1 MKNIKKLLIVL
12 LMVLFVLPIN
22 ARAEEKTYNTLN
34 LDEALTQEGIEHD
47 FSDFEENDDQITI
60 YMFRGQGCGYCKK
73 FLTFLNSIMDEYGE
87 YFKVETYE
95 VWQDADNAELMQ
107 NVASFLGKKAE
118 GVPFIII
125 GDKTFN
131 GYSESYNE
139 DIKSAIKELYD
150 TKKEDR
156 YDVMKEYEEGGSAPK
171 EEKDYDSTFIGI
183 IIFSIIFST
192 VCSLIVFLIDRNKIN
207 TLQERIETL
216 EKNKK
221 K

>member
-156 YDVMKEYEEGGSAPK
+156 YDVMKEYEEGGNAPK

-192 VCSLIVFLIDRNKIN
+192 VCSLVVFLIDRNKIN

>member
-192 VCSLIVFLIDRNKIN
+192 VCSLVVFLIDRNKIN